1 MCGCRRIL
9 GPSLFTSVRVRN
21 AFYTAGKWLRQIPA
35 PATTASRS
43 KDQKAISKLK
53 VAQAPDICLRR
64 MSTVMFKLLMA
75 ADCRVE
81 DYCFSDAESAATG
94 DENLKCESS
103 MPK

>member
-1 MCGCRRIL
+1 VVAANSG
-9 GPSLFTSVRVRN
+9 
-21 AFYTAGKWLRQIPA
+21 A
-35 PATTASRS
+35 ATTASRS

-75 ADCRVE
+75 ADWRVE
-81 DYCFSDAESAATG
+81 DYCFSDAESGATG